1 MESLVTQVTFSEF
14 FNAGK
19 SLGSLLVLGL
29 CAWLALRWMASRVE
43 VLSEKLRLEPLVTEF
58 AITTAKVILYIVVI
72 VSALSSLGIQ
82 THSLVAA
89 IGAAGLAV
97 GLALQNSLSNLAAG
111 ILLAG
116 NKVFKKKDYVEI
128 NGVAGMVESVGLL
141 TTTLRTVDN
150 KTVTIPN
157 NSCLSNNIINF
168 SNFPTRRI
176 DLQVSIAYEDEVT
189 EAKRLL
195 IELFDSSPLVIN
207 KADVLVGVESFGE
220 YGVNL
225 LARIWVTT
233 DNVLVARMELL
244 EQIKSIFDESKITI
258 PYPRVDISGFAEYSL
273 ALARGQSEAARAP
286 ENIIA
291 PKK

>member
-116 NKVFKKKDYVEI
+116 NKVFKKQDYVEI
-128 NGVAGMVESVGLL
+128 NGVAGKVESVGLL

-176 DLQVSIAYEDEVT
+176 DLRVSIAYEDEVA

-195 IELFDSSPLVIN
+195 TKLFDSSPLVID
-207 KADVLVGVESFGE
+207 KVDVLVGVESFGE

-225 LARIWVTT
+225 LARVWVTT
-233 DNVLVARMELL
+233 DNVLVAQMELL
-244 EQIKSIFDESKITI
+244 EQIKAIFDESKITI

-273 ALARGQSEAARAP
+273 ALARGQSEVARAP
-286 ENIIA
+286 ESIIA
-291 PKK
+291 PKT

>member
-14 FNAGK
+14 FNVGK
-19 SLGSLLVLGL
+19 SLGSLIILGL

-43 VLSEKLRLEPLVTEF
+43 VLSEKLRLEPLITEF

-195 IELFDSSPLVIN
+195 IELFDSSPLVVN

-225 LARIWVTT
+225 LARVWVST

-244 EQIKSIFDESKITI
+244 EQIKAVFDESKITI

-273 ALARGQSEAARAP
+273 ALARGQSEAERAP

>member
-116 NKVFKKKDYVEI
+116 NKVFKKLDYVEI
-128 NGVAGMVESVGLL
+128 NGVAGKVESVGLL

-176 DLQVSIAYEDEVT
+176 DLRVSIAYEDEVA

-195 IELFDSSPLVIN
+195 IELFDSSSLVID
-207 KADVLVGVESFGE
+207 KVDVMVGVESFGE

-225 LARIWVTT
+225 LARVWVTT
-233 DNVLVARMELL
+233 DNVLVAQMELL
-244 EQIKSIFDESKITI
+244 EQIKAVFDESKITI

-273 ALARGQSEAARAP
+273 ALARGQSEATRAP
-286 ENIIA
+286 ENVIA

>member
-14 FNAGK
+14 FNVGK
-19 SLGSLLVLGL
+19 SLGSLIILGL

-43 VLSEKLRLEPLVTEF
+43 VLSEKLRLEPLITEF

-168 SNFPTRRI
+168 SNFSMRRI

-195 IELFDSSPLVIN
+195 IELFDSSPLVVN

-225 LARIWVTT
+225 LARVWVST

-244 EQIKSIFDESKITI
+244 EQIKAVFDESKITI

-273 ALARGQSEAARAP
+273 ALARGQSEAERAP

>member
-1 MESLVTQVTFSEF
+1 MESLVTQVNFSEF
-14 FNAGK
+14 FNVAK
-19 SLGSLLVLGL
+19 SLGSLLILGL

-116 NKVFKKKDYVEI
+116 NKVFKKLDYVEI
-128 NGVAGMVESVGLL
+128 NGVAGKVESVGLL

-176 DLQVSIAYEDEVT
+176 DLRVSIAYEDEVA

-195 IELFDSSPLVIN
+195 IELFDSSSLVID
-207 KADVLVGVESFGE
+207 KVDVMVGVESFGE

-225 LARIWVTT
+225 LARVWVTT
-233 DNVLVARMELL
+233 DNVLVAQMELL
-244 EQIKSIFDESKITI
+244 EQIKAVFDESKITI

-273 ALARGQSEAARAP
+273 ALARGQSEATRAP
-286 ENIIA
+286 ENVIA

>member
-1 MESLVTQVTFSEF
+1 M
-14 FNAGK
+14 
-19 SLGSLLVLGL
+19 
-29 CAWLALRWMASRVE
+29 RI
-43 VLSEKLRLEPLVTEF
+43 EPLVTEF

-89 IGAAGLAV
+89 IGAATLAV

-116 NKVFKKKDYVEI
+116 NKVFKKLVCVEI
-128 NGVAGMVESVGLL
+128 NGVAGKIESVGLL
-141 TTTLRTVDN
+141 TTTLRTIDN

-168 SNFPTRRI
+168 SNFPTRRL
-176 DLQVSIAYEDEVT
+176 DLRVSIASEDDVV

-195 IELFDSSPLVIN
+195 TDLFVSSPLVID
-207 KADVLVGVESFGE
+207 KSDFLVGVESFGE

-225 LARIWVTT
+225 LARVWVPTE
-233 DNVLVARMELL
+233 NVLAAQMELL
-244 EQIKSIFDESKITI
+244 EEIKAIFDESKITI

-273 ALARGQSEAARAP
+273 ALARGQSEAMRAP
-286 ENIIA
+286 EKIITS
-291 PKK
+291 KE

>member
-14 FNAGK
+14 FNVGK
-19 SLGSLLVLGL
+19 SLGSLLILGL

-128 NGVAGMVESVGLL
+128 NGVAGKVESVGLL
-141 TTTLRTVDN
+141 TTTLRTIDN

-189 EAKRLL
+189 EAKRRL
-195 IELFDSSPLVIN
+195 IALFDSSPLVID

-225 LARIWVTT
+225 LARVWVST
-233 DNVLVARMELL
+233 DDVLVAQMELL
-244 EQIKSIFDESKITI
+244 EQIKAVFDESKITI

>member
-14 FNAGK
+14 FNVGK
-19 SLGSLLVLGL
+19 SLGSLLILGL
-29 CAWLALRWMASRVE
+29 SAWLALRWMASRVE
-43 VLSEKLRLEPLVTEF
+43 VLSQKLRLEPLVTEF

-128 NGVAGMVESVGLL
+128 NGIAGMVESVGLL

-157 NSCLSNNIINF
+157 NSCLSNNIVNF

-195 IELFDSSPLVIN
+195 TELFDVSPLVID

-225 LARIWVTT
+225 LARVWVTT

-244 EQIKSIFDESKITI
+244 EQIKAVFDESKITI

-273 ALARGQSEAARAP
+273 ALARGQSEATRAP
-286 ENIIA
+286 ENVIA

>member
-14 FNAGK
+14 FNVAK
-19 SLGSLLVLGL
+19 SLGSLLILGL

-116 NKVFKKKDYVEI
+116 NKVFKKLDYVEI
-128 NGVAGMVESVGLL
+128 NGVAGKVESVGLL

-176 DLQVSIAYEDEVT
+176 DLRVSIAYEDEVA

-195 IELFDSSPLVIN
+195 IELFDSSPLVID
-207 KADVLVGVESFGE
+207 KVDVMVG
-220 YGVNL
+220 
-225 LARIWVTT
+225 
-233 DNVLVARMELL
+233 
-244 EQIKSIFDESKITI
+244 
-258 PYPRVDISGFAEYSL
+258 
-273 ALARGQSEAARAP
+273 
-286 ENIIA
+286 
-291 PKK
+291 

>member
-19 SLGSLLVLGL
+19 SLGSLFVLGL

-128 NGVAGMVESVGLL
+128 NGVSGMVESVGLL

-168 SNFPTRRI
+168 SNFSMRRI

>member
-14 FNAGK
+14 FNVGK
-19 SLGSLLVLGL
+19 SLGSLLILGL

-168 SNFPTRRI
+168 SNFSMRRI

-195 IELFDSSPLVIN
+195 MELFDSSPLVIE

-225 LARIWVTT
+225 LARVWVST

-244 EQIKSIFDESKITI
+244 EQIKAVFDESKITI

-273 ALARGQSEAARAP
+273 ALARGQSEAERAP

>member
-1 MESLVTQVTFSEF
+1 MDSLVTQVTFSEF
-14 FNAGK
+14 FNVGK
-19 SLGSLLVLGL
+19 SLGSLLILGL

-128 NGVAGMVESVGLL
+128 NGVAGKVESVGLL
-141 TTTLRTVDN
+141 TTTLRTIDN

-195 IELFDSSPLVIN
+195 IALFDSSPLVID

-225 LARIWVTT
+225 LARVWVST
-233 DNVLVARMELL
+233 DDVLVAQMELL
-244 EQIKSIFDESKITI
+244 EQIKAVFDESKITI

>member
-14 FNAGK
+14 FNVGK
-19 SLGSLLVLGL
+19 SLGSLLILGL
-29 CAWLALRWMASRVE
+29 SAWLALRWMASRVE
-43 VLSEKLRLEPLVTEF
+43 VLSQKLRLEPLVTEF

-128 NGVAGMVESVGLL
+128 NGIAGMVESVGLL

-157 NSCLSNNIINF
+157 NSCLSNNIVNF

-195 IELFDSSPLVIN
+195 TELFDVSPLVID

-225 LARIWVTT
+225 LARVWVTT

-244 EQIKSIFDESKITI
+244 EQIKAVFDESKITI

-273 ALARGQSEAARAP
+273 ALARGQSEATRAP
-286 ENIIA
+286 ENVIA
-291 PKK
+291 SKK

>member
-116 NKVFKKKDYVEI
+116 NKVFKKQDYVEI
-128 NGVAGMVESVGLL
+128 NGVAGKVESVGLL

-176 DLQVSIAYEDEVT
+176 DLRVSIAYEDEVA

-195 IELFDSSPLVIN
+195 IELFDSSSLVID
-207 KADVLVGVESFGE
+207 KVDVMVGVESFGE

-225 LARIWVTT
+225 LARVWVTT
-233 DNVLVARMELL
+233 DNVLVAQMELL
-244 EQIKSIFDESKITI
+244 EQIKAVFDESKITI

-273 ALARGQSEAARAP
+273 ALARGQSEATRAP
-286 ENIIA
+286 ENVIA

>member
-1 MESLVTQVTFSEF
+1 
-14 FNAGK
+14 
-19 SLGSLLVLGL
+19 
-29 CAWLALRWMASRVE
+29 
-43 VLSEKLRLEPLVTEF
+43 LVTEF

-97 GLALQNSLSNLAAG
+97 CLALQNSLSNLAAG

-116 NKVFKKKDYVEI
+116 NKVFKQLDYVEI
-128 NGVAGMVESVGLL
+128 NGVAGKVEGVGLL
-141 TTTLRTVDN
+141 TTTLRTIDN

-168 SNFPTRRI
+168 SNFPTRRL
-176 DLQVSIAYEDEVT
+176 DLRVSIAYEDDVV

-195 IELFDSSPLVIN
+195 THLFVSSPLVID
-207 KADVLVGVESFGE
+207 KTDFLVGVESFGE

-225 LARIWVTT
+225 LARVWVPT
-233 DNVLVARMELL
+233 
-244 EQIKSIFDESKITI
+244 
-258 PYPRVDISGFAEYSL
+258 
-273 ALARGQSEAARAP
+273 
-286 ENIIA
+286 ENILA
-291 PKK
+291 T

>member
-14 FNAGK
+14 FNVGK
-19 SLGSLLVLGL
+19 SLGSLIILGL

-43 VLSEKLRLEPLVTEF
+43 VLSEKLRLEPLITEF

-168 SNFPTRRI
+168 SNFSMRRI

-225 LARIWVTT
+225 LARVWVST

-244 EQIKSIFDESKITI
+244 EQIKAVFDESKITI

-273 ALARGQSEAARAP
+273 ALARGQSEAERAP

>member
-128 NGVAGMVESVGLL
+128 NGVAGTVESVGLL

-195 IELFDSSPLVIN
+195 TELFDVSPLVID

-225 LARIWVTT
+225 LARVWVTT

-244 EQIKSIFDESKITI
+244 EQIKAVFDESKITI

-273 ALARGQSEAARAP
+273 ALARGQSEAERAP